1 MLENYQSERVKLM
14 KEILPLFGENFIL
27 KGGTALSLFYG
38 LNRYSEDLDFDCIS
52 SNMDF
57 INRLKYHK
65 EFKNWN
71 INIKKK
77 TDTVFRAMIDYGA
90 TSHYGSY
97 PLKIEV
103 SSRNKELLRSGG
115 LKLTYFDEVLV
126 YHIDEL
132 IVMKAVAFNGRDKIR
147 DLFDLNFLLDKYPN
161 HFDKN
166 TLFSISQK
174 LDYND
179 CDELNLLLQDEIK
192 KHKLV
197 SNIDFSGLDIDN
209 FAQNMSKKIQKLYE
223 DLSNSQTFKS
233 LENRQNLI
241 NQALN
246 QKDNYK
252 EKMSEIYKK
261 IRNGSDEKS
270 SNTQTDKNHKKQ

>member
-115 LKLTYFDEVLV
+115 LKLTYFDE
-126 YHIDEL
+126 YNNEKTKRYEMSFRMKYKNEKGDQ
-132 IVMKAVAFNGRDKIR
+132 IVEPLKLKDGFWS
-147 DLFDLNFLLDKYPN
+147 
-161 HFDKN
+161 
-166 TLFSISQK
+166 FSTV
-174 LDYND
+174 
-179 CDELNLLLQDEIK
+179 K
-192 KHKLV
+192 KT
-197 SNIDFSGLDIDN
+197 DI
-209 FAQNMSKKIQKLYE
+209 
-223 DLSNSQTFKS
+223 S
-233 LENRQNLI
+233 LEFVI
-241 NQALN
+241 
-246 QKDNYK
+246 Y
-252 EKMSEIYKK
+252 EI
-261 IRNGSDEKS
+261 
-270 SNTQTDKNHKKQ
+270 